1 MSAVRRMLHKPKHV
15 KMNGVSV
22 YESGDWSDDAVKSGS
37 NTGFSDPEN
46 DMEPK
51 ETPRQ
56 VGGRKFDPANAVMD
70 KIDAELSSMKS
81 YSESQQGKRGDKSHK
96 PNYGEQTGSKE
107 KPGERYRKVL
117 EPPSS
122 GMDVSRSPHIVGT
135 AEIYSDAAG
144 GTDEERLNAP
154 SDLDSLSAQ
163 QVDEK
168 FKEIMRKK
176 RGNYLENLRASYP
189 QSDTDTIRTEDFEN
203 KFKGAMV
210 YNSDDSSTMVLSD
223 DDRLD
228 DSFDES
234 LPPSLTCVVDP
245 PSNTGARLPDV
256 AEESDAA
263 TKPKLSLQTK
273 TLAALNPAV
282 PVVPRTSERLGRSR
296 RRTPYTSDAESIQTE
311 EFEIRFKDLMV
322 PQQSAQDTGQESEPV
337 DPLHRKVREIL
348 RVSAPYNLQMY
359 RNLNKSKSRNGYHR
373 NKAYE
378 NAKSEERPV
387 AKKAQPDSP
396 NARMNR
402 EEMEQESARIQREMD
417 DRKSTGHISRREEK
431 SPTRT
436 AMNLS
441 TSAINRSPSYEEL
454 RSQLPPGCPT
464 SLSGRFS
471 PTPQDRLSPSP
482 PRQNPR
488 GKENDHPLELQGLPS
503 SPRELNRRTSSP
515 VEKSRKY
522 PEGQNPGPTQRSLS
536 PDHLMD
542 VRLDSPTMTSSPRE
556 KKSHTSDR
564 GEPSIME
571 VRREPE
577 GSRQLVRPKS
587 RKPIDRYEDQD
598 SDFGDAMDRSLY
610 DRNPASQIFNPIT
623 SSPVERGRTLSRR
636 SDAYDLSGQPI
647 SRSLS
652 EKPSYSRSLFQNE
665 RSQTS
670 PERPRASQEPQ
681 NISLG
686 RISPILNGR
695 GSPRGTEEKLSVS
708 FQDYPPPAHED
719 GRQSPSYL
727 DLAYNKE
734 RPSFRSEWI
743 SQTLPSR
750 QPENSSEP
758 KSLKRALLDVRTAEK
773 QLKEIKALTEDA
785 RTQLMLTEFKRDNKQ
800 KDYERMSEDLNR
812 RKRELKC
819 YEDQLRARTGDIL
832 QMDQSHL
839 DDKTLALIQENES
852 LKHRLRQADGLE
864 LERDEL
870 TRQLEMAKEDL
881 FNEQK
886 QARHKVEELKDEIE
900 NLSCQL
906 EENRGPSPIV
916 DSKRVFDLEEAL
928 NKVENEKT
936 KLIRDKANLYE
947 ELQKMSKSSKP
958 QYRPLSGKAEELRA
972 QLDKVCVE
980 LADAKEKNG
989 KTEDTNSRLREQV
1002 GELKRQLEREKTLK
1016 DGLLE
1021 DHKRTLQTLRKE
1033 MDSAMVQ
1040 MRENLFFEKQKAIE
1054 TIRGDLDKG
1063 RSRTE
1068 ERLQKAALEHQ
1079 KILKQKEEEVTSLIE
1094 VVGKL
1099 EKDRSLLE
1107 RRIKDDTEQKVQ
1119 EALKQEREKLE
1130 KDREYLLMREKEQS
1144 ESRQTLKNLANE
1156 LEQERQHKGS
1166 LIERISQLNRDLDE
1180 QRQMNKQAAHDR
1192 MVAVARA
1199 KDQIKHE
1206 MLQEMDR
1213 VRAKLKE
1220 EHKQE
1225 LGRLQDTIRRQEE
1238 ELCNLRAER
1247 KLYVRPELENTLDRV
1262 ERSIVNEINEEC
1274 RRNSGILG
1282 NSPRK
1287 VNLKNFQ
1294 VENGG
1299 YTPNGRSRTPT
1310 TAALIQPT
1318 DKKEANL
1325 RACNQ
1330 DLRNHVTELK
1340 RELELQKTA
1349 LMRVEREKDDVV
1361 QKVKQEIEVEKNKE
1375 LEKMKQS
1382 LAKDNEQNLQQLQ
1395 QRYSEKYKAC
1405 LAALKQKDE
1414 DLEAVQFNYDK
1425 WRAATDSMM
1434 IRMEDTAVHSRQYNN
1449 KLASTPHYEYSP
1461 RGEVQNYEISR
1472 LEREIRRLA
1481 ENQKQMIH
1489 QNASTVENE
1498 IQNEKMINQLKAK
1511 VLQLQDENN
1520 ALKTS
1525 KFNSYSV
1532 PDLSN
1537 PSHYRSTM
1545 SLHQPSHREKMAHF
1559 LEQRSKEGLID
1570 SETVAEHQRMNRNM
1584 MSQKMMEMT
1593 RLQNSLTDQAKGLI
1607 YLGKSYDHLDRYYH
1621 PREAWYSVHDNNR
1634 Y

>member
-1 MSAVRRMLHKPKHV
+1 MASPGVVEERNCHSSLNLRQHLYWAKALNHV

-96 PNYGEQTGSKE
+96 PNYENQTGNKE
-107 KPGERYRKVL
+107 RPGERYRKVL

-210 YNSDDSSTMVLSD
+210 YNS
-223 DDRLD
+223 
-228 DSFDES
+228 
-234 LPPSLTCVVDP
+234 
-245 PSNTGARLPDV
+245 GARLPDV
-256 AEESDAA
+256 AEESDTA

-322 PQQSAQDTGQESEPV
+322 PQQSPQDTGQESEPV

-1079 KILKQKEEEVTSLIE
+1079 KILKYIEQKEEEVTSLIE

-1382 LAKDNEQNLQQLQ
+1382 LAKQIP
-1395 QRYSEKYKAC
+1395 
-1405 LAALKQKDE
+1405 ALE
-1414 DLEAVQFNYDK
+1414 YNGYN
-1425 WRAATDSMM
+1425 
-1434 IRMEDTAVHSRQYNN
+1434 VHKPNNQMQYNN